1 MTVHAAFSQIP
12 LYSRAGSILPRQKPT
27 PRTPL
32 PVPEELVLDLFP
44 NAPGTTT
51 SDTLALYEDDGHS
64 TAYERG
70 AFSRLPLHYTANDE
84 TLHLHAE
91 PIEGSYAGMPE
102 TRSFTVRVRFAQK
115 PREVTLDGA
124 ALPAEAWSWDENSAL
139 LTIPL
144 GARSVRERWTV
155 DVKR

>member
-1 MTVHAAFSQIP
+1 MYDIILTFQAGEEPPIIGYANQPDGQWWLLSAGGRTGWVSAAYTTQ
-12 LYSRAGSILPRQKPT
+12 LGNCAGIGPAQVPPPPTQAPTNTPEPTQAGATATPT
-27 PRTPL
+27 PPDLRL
-32 PVPEELVLDLFP
+32 SVL
-44 NAPGTTT
+44 
-51 SDTLALYEDDGHS
+51 
-64 TAYERG
+64 
-70 AFSRLPLHYTANDE
+70 
-84 TLHLHAE
+84 
-91 PIEGSYAGMPE
+91 EG
-102 TRSFTVRVRFAQK
+102 